1 MRPIIQT
8 QACRQLLGDG
18 IVVGDDRCELSDIS
32 SNPSLNFGFSWSEN
46 NGNSRNYVTFKM
58 SMNSCKLLF

>member
-18 IVVGDDRCELSDIS
+18 IVVGADCCELSDMS
-32 SNPSLNFGFSWSEN
+32 SNPSLYFVFSWSEN

-58 SMNSCKLLF
+58 SMNSVKLLL